1 MKKNTEAK
9 IQAEI
14 VEYLSG
20 QEIFCHSVPNEGAG
34 KDKLRTMQM
43 ITMGLRPGTADLVV
57 WLPWGEIGY
66 LEVKTE
72 IGKLSEN
79 QRRFKKRCEE
89 NGMFYAVVRS
99 VEDVQKILE
108 SHESSEDGAYRKDA
122 DIQRIT
128 SRERT
133 KALSTRERGLNGKS

>member
-1 MKKNTEAK
+1 MSRNRESK

-20 QEIFCHSVPNEGAG
+20 QGIFCHSVPNEGAG

-57 WLPWGEIGY
+57 WFPSGEIGY

-72 IGKLSEN
+72 TGKLSDN
-79 QRRFKKRCEE
+79 QRRFKRRCMEH
-89 NGMFYAVVRS
+89 GVFYAVVRS
-99 VEDVQKILE
+99 VEDVRMVLE
-108 SHESSEDGAYRKDA
+108 SRGEIEKEGEDV
-122 DIQRIT
+122 
-128 SRERT
+128 
-133 KALSTRERGLNGKS
+133 

>member
-1 MKKNTEAK
+1 MKRNTEAK

-20 QEIFCHSVPNEGAG
+20 QGIFCHSVPNEGAG
-34 KDKLRTMQM
+34 ANKIRTMRM

-57 WLPWGEIGY
+57 WFPHGVIGY

-72 IGKLSEN
+72 IGQLSDN

-89 NGMFYAVVRS
+89 NGVFYAVVRS
-99 VEDVQKILE
+99 VEDVQKILRAQR
-108 SHESSEDGAYRKDA
+108 SIEDGGTEA
-122 DIQRIT
+122 
-128 SRERT
+128 
-133 KALSTRERGLNGKS
+133 